1 MLTRR
6 IIPCLD
12 VADGRVVKGV
22 RFRGLRDAGDP
33 VELARAYAER
43 GADELVFL
51 DIAATRAGEATAARL
66 AEQVARA
73 VAIPFT
79 VGGGI
84 RSVEDMRRV
93 LDAGAD
99 KVGINTAAVRR
110 PELIGEAA
118 ERLGSQAVVVA
129 IDAARRRCGV
139 DAQEGREIPGVAD
152 PSWEVRVTAGTESA
166 EIDVV
171 EWARRAAELG
181 AGEILLTSFDR
192 DGTKEGY
199 DLELV
204 EAVSSAVRIPV
215 IASGGAGE
223 VEHFAEAFEAGAAA
237 ALAASLFHYEELSI
251 AAVKRHLASRGIPVR
266 PAPAP
271 PDDEFD
277 LDGVEFDPDGVEFDP
292 DTGLV
297 AAIVQSAADR
307 SVLMLGWMNREALD
321 ATLDSGRVTF
331 YSRSREELWE
341 KGATSGNWL
350 ELRSIRADC
359 DRDALLVTAHP
370 HGPTCHTGRASCF
383 DDSEGDGPAGNTA
396 AEFGQTLVRLEGR
409 IAERAIERPTGSY
422 TASLLDAGRER
433 IAQKVGEEAVETIV
447 AALQGED
454 VRLERLAEE
463 SADLL
468 YHLLVLWRAAGLDSE
483 SVAAE
488 LRRREGAGAGK
499 AARAEELAG
508 D

>member
-51 DIAATRAGEATAARL
+51 DITATREGEATAARL
-66 AEQVARA
+66 AERVARA

-110 PELIGEAA
+110 PELISEAA
-118 ERLGSQAVVVA
+118 GRFGSQAVVVA
-129 IDAARRRCGV
+129 IDAARREEPD
-139 DAQEGREIPGVAD
+139 DASTAGD
-152 PSWEVRVTAGTESA
+152 PTDGSAWEVRVTAGSEPTGLDA
-166 EIDVV
+166 VD
-171 EWARRAAELG
+171 WARRAAELG

-192 DGTKEGY
+192 DGTKDGY
-199 DLELV
+199 DLPLLETV
-204 EAVSSAVRIPV
+204 CSSVRIPV
-215 IASGGAGE
+215 IASGGAGSL
-223 VEHFAEAFEAGAAA
+223 EHFAEAFDAGAAA

-251 AAVKRHLASRGIPVR
+251 AEVKTFLAARGIPVR
-266 PAPAP
+266 PAP
-271 PDDEFD
+271 
-277 LDGVEFDPDGVEFDP
+277 FDPGSVAFSP

-297 AAIVQSAADR
+297 PAIVQSAEDR
-307 SVLMLGWMNREALD
+307 SVRMLGWMNREALD
-321 ATLDSGRVTF
+321 ATLSSGRVTF

-350 ELRSIRADC
+350 ELESIRADC
-359 DRDALLVTAHP
+359 DRDALLVTARP

-383 DDSEGDGPAGNTA
+383 DGVA
-396 AEFGQTLVRLEGR
+396 AEAAAPAADARPVDEQRGLGVVLERLERR
-409 IAERAIERPTGSY
+409 IADRAAERPAGSY
-422 TASLLDAGRER
+422 TTSLLDAGRER
-433 IAQKVGEEAVETIV
+433 IAQKVGEEAVEAIV
-447 AALQGED
+447 AALAGAD
-454 VRLERLAEE
+454 VPLDRLAEE

-468 YHLLVLWRAAGLDSE
+468 YHLLVLWRSAGLDAE
-483 SVAAE
+483 TVAAE
-488 LRRREGAGAGK
+488 LRRREG
-499 AARAEELAG
+499 
-508 D
+508 

>member
-33 VELARAYAER
+33 VELARAYADR

-51 DIAATRAGEATAARL
+51 DITATRDGEATAARL

-110 PELIGEAA
+110 PELISDAA
-118 ERLGSQAVVVA
+118 GRFGSQAVVVA
-129 IDAARRRCGV
+129 IDAARRG
-139 DAQEGREIPGVAD
+139 GRGG
-152 PSWEVRVTAGTESA
+152 WEVRVTAGSEPTELDA
-166 EIDVV
+166 VA
-171 EWARRAAELG
+171 WARRAAELG

-192 DGTKEGY
+192 DGTKDGY
-199 DLELV
+199 DLELL
-204 EAVSSAVRIPV
+204 EAVCSSVRIPV
-215 IASGGAGE
+215 IASGGAGSA
-223 VEHFAEAFEAGAAA
+223 EHFAEAFDAGAAA

-251 AAVKRHLASRGIPVR
+251 AEVKQSLAARGIPVR
-266 PAPAP
+266 PAP
-271 PDDEFD
+271 
-277 LDGVEFDPDGVEFDP
+277 FDPGSVAFSP

-297 AAIVQSAADR
+297 PAIVQSAEDR
-307 SVLMLGWMNREALD
+307 SVRMLGWMNREALD
-321 ATLDSGRVTF
+321 ATLSSGRVTF

-350 ELRSIRADC
+350 ELESIRADC
-359 DRDALLVTAHP
+359 DRDALLVTARP
-370 HGPTCHTGRASCF
+370 HGPTCHTGRTSCF
-383 DDSEGDGPAGNTA
+383 DGVGTEATAPAADTRPVDEQPGLGVVLERLERLIAARA
-396 AEFGQTLVRLEGR
+396 AE
-409 IAERAIERPTGSY
+409 RPADSY
-422 TASLLDAGRER
+422 TTSLLDAGRER
-433 IAQKVGEEAVETIV
+433 IARKVGEEAVETMV
-447 AALQGED
+447 EALAREGPD
-454 VRLERLAEE
+454 PARLAEE

-468 YHLLVLWRAAGLDSE
+468 YHLLVLWRSAGLDADA
-483 SVAAE
+483 VAAE
-488 LRRREGAGAGK
+488 LRRREG
-499 AARAEELAG
+499 
-508 D
+508 

>member
-51 DIAATRAGEATAARL
+51 DITATREGEATAARL
-66 AEQVARA
+66 AERVARA

-110 PELIGEAA
+110 PGLISEAA
-118 ERLGSQAVVVA
+118 GRFGSQAVVVA
-129 IDAARRRCGV
+129 IDAARREERG
-139 DAQEGREIPGVAD
+139 DASAAGARTGSPTWG
-152 PSWEVRVTAGTESA
+152 VRVTAGTESTELDA
-166 EIDVV
+166 VV
-171 EWARRAAELG
+171 WARRAAELG

-192 DGTKEGY
+192 DGTKDGY
-199 DLELV
+199 DLQLL
-204 EAVSSAVRIPV
+204 EAVCSSVRIPV
-215 IASGGAGE
+215 IASGGAGSL
-223 VEHFAEAFEAGAAA
+223 EHFAEAFDAGGAA

-251 AAVKRHLASRGIPVR
+251 AEVKTFLAARGIPVR
-266 PAPAP
+266 PAP
-271 PDDEFD
+271 
-277 LDGVEFDPDGVEFDP
+277 FDPGSVAFSP

-297 AAIVQSAADR
+297 PAIVQSAGDG
-307 SVLMLGWMNREALD
+307 SVRMLGWMNREALD
-321 ATLDSGRVTF
+321 ATLSSGRVTF

-350 ELRSIRADC
+350 ELESIRTDC
-359 DRDALLVTAHP
+359 DRDALLVTARP

-383 DDSEGDGPAGNTA
+383 DEPADAAGVDAMVDDSSTGLGVVLERLEQLIADRA
-396 AEFGQTLVRLEGR
+396 AE
-409 IAERAIERPTGSY
+409 RPAGSY
-422 TASLLDAGRER
+422 TTSLLDAGRER

-447 AALQGED
+447 AALGDETA
-454 VRLERLAEE
+454 RPERLVEE

-468 YHLLVLWRAAGLDSE
+468 YHLLVLWRSSGIDAGA
-483 SVAAE
+483 VAAE
-488 LRRREGAGAGK
+488 LRRREG
-499 AARAEELAG
+499 
-508 D
+508 

>member
-51 DIAATRAGEATAARL
+51 DITATRDGEATAARL
-66 AEQVARA
+66 AERVARA

-110 PELIGEAA
+110 PGLISEAA
-118 ERLGSQAVVVA
+118 GRFGSQAVVLA
-129 IDAARRRCGV
+129 IDAARR
-139 DAQEGREIPGVAD
+139 EGRGDASGTGDPAD
-152 PSWEVRVTAGTESA
+152 DPVWEVRVTAGSEPTGLDA
-166 EIDVV
+166 VA
-171 EWARRAAELG
+171 WARRAAELG

-192 DGTKEGY
+192 DGTKDGY

-204 EAVSSAVRIPV
+204 EAVCSSVRIPV
-215 IASGGAGE
+215 IASGGAGSL
-223 VEHFAEAFEAGAAA
+223 EHFAEAFDAGAAA

-251 AAVKRHLASRGIPVR
+251 AEVKTFLAARGIPVR
-266 PAPAP
+266 PAP
-271 PDDEFD
+271 
-277 LDGVEFDPDGVEFDP
+277 FDPESVAFSP

-297 AAIVQSAADR
+297 PAIVQSAEDR
-307 SVLMLGWMNREALD
+307 SIRMLGWMNREALD
-321 ATLDSGRVTF
+321 ATLSSGRVTF

-350 ELRSIRADC
+350 ELESIRADC
-359 DRDALLVTAHP
+359 DRDALLVTARP

-383 DDSEGDGPAGNTA
+383 GVAGEATAPAVDTGPSNESRGLGVVL
-396 AEFGQTLVRLEGR
+396 ERLERR
-409 IAERAIERPTGSY
+409 IADRAIERPAGSY
-422 TASLLDAGRER
+422 TTSLLDAGRER

-447 AALQGED
+447 AALGGAD
-454 VRLERLAEE
+454 ARLDRLAEE

-468 YHLLVLWRAAGLDSE
+468 YHLLVLWRAAGLDAE

-488 LRRREGAGAGK
+488 LRRREG
-499 AARAEELAG
+499 
-508 D
+508 